1 MSVCQGTRTTKRYM
15 SPIKFI
21 LPFFDETVQYVCM
34 KKILSALIL
43 MATVLTLR
51 SVSVWADAATL
62 QKTISS
68 NEAYVRRFKAELTQL
83 LKQPP
88 DSETKAKLDNLNK
101 KIRSLEGENARLKTF
116 VQKAPT
122 PTQMPKMETQWVD
135 AEPVKEPEV
144 VEDVFYLGSDWAQ
157 MTLRE
162 KEKYIELANSQ
173 LAKVGVLVTKH
184 VFFYQVELD
193 KVLREKPELRSKKLD
208 NLFMAQVYR
217 HEEPNRDRLKAFRQE
232 ILVGHA

>member
-1 MSVCQGTRTTKRYM
+1 
-15 SPIKFI
+15 
-21 LPFFDETVQYVCM
+21 
-34 KKILSALIL
+34 
-43 MATVLTLR
+43 MATVTILR
-51 SVSVWADAATL
+51 PVSVWADAATL

-68 NEAYVRRFKAELTQL
+68 NESYVRRFKAELTQL

-88 DSETKAKLDNLNK
+88 DAETKTKLDNLNK
-101 KIRSLEGENARLKTF
+101 KIRSLESEIARLKPYIQNTAAQAP
-116 VQKAPT
+116 VQATPAQPPANT

-135 AEPVKEPEV
+135 TAPDKEPEY
-144 VEDVFYLGSDWAQ
+144 VEDVFYLGSDWTQ
-157 MTLRE
+157 MTMRE

-184 VFFYQVELD
+184 VFFYQIEMD

-217 HEEPNRDRLKAFRQE
+217 HEEPNRDRLKAFREE